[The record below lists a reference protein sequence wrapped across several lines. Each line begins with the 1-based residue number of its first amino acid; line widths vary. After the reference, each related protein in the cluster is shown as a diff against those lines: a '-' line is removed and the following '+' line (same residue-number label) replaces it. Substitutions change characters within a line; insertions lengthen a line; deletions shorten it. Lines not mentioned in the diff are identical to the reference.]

1 MIRILEDREKRFL
14 KILKLYEEYNLPV
27 LCGKINYPGNNKNT
41 LEANLAFNVLYSL
54 LIKEFKKF
62 IIHRETD
69 EGYDGKSLL
78 LVLNMDK
85 FEAKKL
91 AVEIEESHPLG
102 RIFDIDIYEGEVPV
116 SRRELGFDERKC
128 VFCGKNVRECSREK
142 RHKVEEVVRAINLKI
157 QNFVS
162 KE

>member
-27 LCGKINYPGNNKNT
+27 LCGKINYPGDNKNT

-54 LIKEFKKF
+54 LIKKFKKF

-69 EGYDGKSLL
+69 ECYDGKSLL

-85 FEAKKL
+85 FETKKL

-116 SRRELGFDERKC
+116 SRIELGFDERKC
-128 VFCGKNVRECSREK
+128 VLCSKSARECSREGM
-142 RHKVEEVVRAINLKI
+142 HKVEEVVRAINLKI
-157 QNFVS
+157 QNFIS
-162 KE
+162 KG